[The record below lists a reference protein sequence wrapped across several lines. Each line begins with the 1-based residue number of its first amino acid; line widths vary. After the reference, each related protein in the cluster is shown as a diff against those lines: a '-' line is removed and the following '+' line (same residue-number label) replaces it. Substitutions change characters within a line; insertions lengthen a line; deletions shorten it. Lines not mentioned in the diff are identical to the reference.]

1 MENQLSKL
9 TKKDLIDIIVK
20 LNESDINKDVIGN
33 LINEIMSKK
42 DNDTTMN
49 DNNNNDD
56 KKKEKRQFDMSK
68 YRQRHIAL
76 QVQYDGVNYIGFAS
90 QAGILLLTII

>member
-9 TKKDLIDIIVK
+9 TKKDLINIIVK